1 MVYFRK
7 NLKNKIRW
15 HSWKNL
21 YVWVKVQSDNL
32 YIFSRACLTLHSG
45 FRDFHRHL
53 KFLRSLEFDF
63 WADFTNRPVRN
74 SFFLSP
80 INFFEKSEKYIGRK
94 TLIDGYNHFG
104 SMRLVNYENAK
115 NELKREGAPR
125 RPAPTVRVKQLI

>member
-15 HSWKNL
+15 LSWKNL

-32 YIFSRACLTLHSG
+32 CIFSRASYTLHNG
-45 FRDFHRHL
+45 FRDFHRHF
-53 KFLRSLEFDF
+53 KFLMSLELDF

-74 SFFLSP
+74 SFFISP

-104 SMRLVNYENAK
+104 SKRLVN
-115 NELKREGAPR
+115 
-125 RPAPTVRVKQLI
+125 